1 MSVVRTLIGNVK
13 GPKGDTG
20 ATGATGAQGDAA
32 TIQIGT
38 VTTGAYGTN
47 ASVTNS
53 GTEHDAVFDF
63 VIPQGAPGEEVTD
76 ASNLTLNEIT
86 ASSANYPTFTVQ
98 ERLKGIF
105 GKIQK
110 FLSDLKTNYVSK
122 SMMTTSTNIDTAG
135 QAVADAKAIKSLN
148 DSLANIGK
156 VYTGTDTGNTVPVG
170 GSGAVISRMTLPAG
184 TYILLFDVTK
194 TNSSNQAGYVAFYT
208 TGWSAQDWCNIEK
221 ASIQAINHGAYHSA
235 GYLTL
240 NSQTNVELSCIQTA
254 YNAFSFTAGQAKFF
268 AIRVK

>member
-32 TIQIGT
+32 TIQVGT

-53 GTEHDAVFDF
+53 GTEQDAVFDF
-63 VIPQGAPGEEVTD
+63 VIPQGKPGEEVTD

-110 FLSDLKTNYVSK
+110 FLSDLKNNYVSK
-122 SMMTTSTNIDTAG
+122 SMMTISTDVDTAG

-148 DSLANIGK
+148 DRLANYVPYYVREITINKSYTFAAYEAKNLSVDLDPLIPYNGYTVIQPLGGK
-156 VYTGTDTGNTVPVG
+156 GNGGVGLMINCGTVWAFNASNT
-170 GSGAVISRMTLPAG
+170 SRT
-184 TYILLFDVTK
+184 FNSVT
-194 TNSSNQAGYVAFYT
+194 FYMLYRK
-208 TGWSAQDWCNIEK
+208 NI
-221 ASIQAINHGAYHSA
+221 
-235 GYLTL
+235 
-240 NSQTNVELSCIQTA
+240 
-254 YNAFSFTAGQAKFF
+254 
-268 AIRVK
+268 

>member
-32 TIQIGT
+32 TIQVGT

-53 GTEHDAVFDF
+53 GTEQDAVFDF
-63 VIPQGAPGEEVTD
+63 VIPQGKPGEEVTD

-110 FLSDLKTNYVSK
+110 FLSDLKSNYVSK
-122 SMMTTSTNIDTAG
+122 SMMTTSTNIDTGG
-135 QAVADAKAIKSLN
+135 QAVADAKAIKTLN
-148 DSLANIGK
+148 DALASFSIRSVTQAYDIVASGSMHANLKTLIDADMPSGYKCLGVVGFTTNHIGVYLNAVGYRASEYSLQAYNNTNGQR
-156 VYTGTDTGNTVPVG
+156 TGN
-170 GSGAVISRMTLPAG
+170 
-184 TYILLFDVTK
+184 
-194 TNSSNQAGYVAFYT
+194 
-208 TGWSAQDWCNIEK
+208 
-221 ASIQAINHGAYHSA
+221 IQIW
-235 GYLTL
+235 YLCYK
-240 NSQTNVELSCIQTA
+240 S
-254 YNAFSFTAGQAKFF
+254 
-268 AIRVK
+268 

>member
-20 ATGATGAQGDAA
+20 ATGATGAAGADGAAA
-32 TIQIGT
+32 TIEVGT

-53 GTEHDAVFDF
+53 GTESEAVFDF

-98 ERLKGIF
+98 EQLKGIF

-110 FLSDLKTNYVSK
+110 FLSDLKDKYVSK
-122 SMMTTSTNIDTAG
+122 AMMSTSTNINTPG
-135 QAVADAKAIKSLN
+135 QAVADAVAIKSLN
-148 DSLANIGK
+148 DALSNYVLEGSVSATIPSGSNRVNSITATIPSGYK
-156 VYTGTDTGNTVPVG
+156 WLGWTYTATSGWVGHVYPSSN
-170 GSGAVISRMTLPAG
+170 
-184 TYILLFDVTK
+184 TK
-194 TNSSNQAGYVAFYT
+194 TSNFFTSNGTASSDRDF
-208 TGWSAQDWCNIEK
+208 
-221 ASIQAINHGAYHSA
+221 
-235 GYLTL
+235 
-240 NSQTNVELSCIQTA
+240 TA
-254 YNAFSFTAGQAKFF
+254 YYLV
-268 AIRVK
+268 IRNV